1 MKMANFIHFLNKARL
16 TLFPAMGS
24 VVMPQPIK
32 GLRENKVD
40 EYLDSFN
47 DEFSEQFQMLN
58 NDQKLT
64 FRAMIFD
71 ADFNQQY
78 LAADNKTSFL
88 LTSFQHQFTDFSPL
102 HPAYPMINTF
112 IDVNTN
118 LSGIQADEFTT
129 QEKLLTHVEI
139 IIA

>member
-1 MKMANFIHFLNKARL
+1 
-16 TLFPAMGS
+16 MGS
-24 VVMPQPIK
+24 AVKQQPIK
-32 GLRENKVD
+32 VLRENKVD

-47 DEFSEQFQMLN
+47 DELSEQFQMLN
-58 NDQKLT
+58 NDQKST

-78 LAADNKTSFL
+78 LIADNKTSFL
-88 LTSFQHQFTDFSPL
+88 LDSFRNQFTDFSPL

-118 LSGIQADEFTT
+118 LNEIQADEFTT
-129 QEKLLTHVEI
+129 QEKLLNHVEI